1 MERGLIAALAVSAGW
16 MLIHLLLMQC
26 RPAENRFK
34 AMTLCWLASLPAVP
48 LLYALLPAQ
57 PGESFWMGLFLSG
70 FFNLLLYFLFVECF
84 YHIERAVT
92 LRIMIEILKNAK
104 GRTTIES
111 IRKQYDVDGMI
122 RRRLEVLQERQFI
135 EQKDG
140 AWRLKSKGRLFA
152 RTMQF
157 SCWLFQCKGQKDR
170 G

>member
-1 MERGLIAALAVSAGW
+1 
-16 MLIHLLLMQC
+16 
-26 RPAENRFK
+26 
-34 AMTLCWLASLPAVP
+34 
-48 LLYALLPAQ
+48 
-57 PGESFWMGLFLSG
+57 
-70 FFNLLLYFLFVECF
+70 
-84 YHIERAVT
+84 
-92 LRIMIEILKNAK
+92 
-104 GRTTIES
+104 
-111 IRKQYDVDGMI
+111 MI